1 MLQRMTWDEICCR
14 EDCRGRWVALTSC
27 RYDAQGQ
34 AAEGEIVDVDD
45 DLAELC
51 LRVREQHRTHCD
63 IKFCTTPSQPS

>member
-14 EDCRGRWVALTSC
+14 EDCRGRWIALAGC
-27 RYDAQGQ
+27 RYDSAGQ

-51 LRVREQHRTHCD
+51 LRVREQHRTQCA
-63 IKFCTTPSQPS
+63 IQFCASVARAS